1 MPTESH
7 DSEPVTSPA
16 RTLRFHV
23 VRPHH
28 LGQGFRALHN
38 RNYRLFWSS
47 QLISVSGTW
56 MQTTAQAWLVLKI
69 ANSPFSLGVVTTLQF
84 LPVTILSLYGG
95 VLADRLWKRR
105 ALLLT
110 QSILTIQAF
119 IFGLLVAAGVIR
131 LWQIYIL
138 AVIQGLANAVDTPVR
153 QAFVVEM
160 VGREDLT
167 NAIALNS
174 MEFNAARILGP
185 TLAGVIIDRVGI
197 APTLIMNA
205 ISYIP
210 VLLALLLMR
219 ESELHVVPPSTR
231 GSATQRLLEGLSY
244 AWRSP
249 NVLTVLIVVAAIG
262 TFGYNFSIVLPLL
275 ARYVLHTNAAGF
287 GELGSFLGFGSLVGA
302 IVTAYYTNVKI
313 QRLLIGSGAFS
324 IIFGAVAVTRVF
336 ALSAILL
343 ITLGFAGIIF
353 AITANTLL
361 QLEAPDAL
369 RGRIMSVY
377 VLLFMGS
384 TPVGGFLIGTLSD
397 TFGVPAALFI
407 CAVLC
412 LTGVIIAVFY
422 YRGSRVSRP
431 LPTDYEPEKI
441 VRGA

>member
-1 MPTESH
+1 MPSEIL
-7 DSEPVTSPA
+7 DSEPVTSPGG
-16 RTLRFHV
+16 TSRFHL
-23 VRPHH
+23 VRPRH
-28 LGQGFRALHN
+28 LSQGFRALHN
-38 RNYRLFWSS
+38 RNYRLFWIG
-47 QLISVSGTW
+47 QLISVTGTW

-69 ANSPFSLGVVTTLQF
+69 TNSPFSLGLVTTLQF
-84 LPVTILSLYGG
+84 LPVTILALYGG
-95 VLADRLWKRR
+95 VLADRLWKRH
-105 ALLLT
+105 ALLFTQLT
-110 QSILTIQAF
+110 LTIQAF
-119 IFGLLVAAGVIR
+119 VFGILVAAGVIQ

-138 AVIQGLANAVDTPVR
+138 AVIQGMANAVDNPVR

-160 VGREDLT
+160 VGREELT
-167 NAIALNS
+167 NAVALNS

-185 TLAGVIIDRVGI
+185 TLAGVIIDQIGI
-197 APTLIMNA
+197 APTLILNA

-210 VLLALLLMR
+210 VLIALLLMR
-219 ESELHVVPPSTR
+219 QSELHVVPPSTQ

-275 ARYVLHTNAAGF
+275 ARYVLHTSASGF
-287 GELGSFLGFGSLVGA
+287 GALASFLGFGSLVGA
-302 IVTAYYTNVKI
+302 IVTAYFAEVKV

-336 ALSAILL
+336 ALSAALL
-343 ITLGFAGIIF
+343 VALGFAGIIF

-361 QLEAPDAL
+361 QLESPDAL

-397 TFGVPAALFI
+397 ALGVPAALFI
-407 CAVLC
+407 CAILC
-412 LTGVIIAVFY
+412 LAGVIFAVVY
-422 YRGSRVSRP
+422 YRGSRLSQPV
-431 LPTDYEPEKI
+431 PTEYEPGKI
-441 VRGA
+441 VRGM